1 MKIAHIS
8 DLHFSSSLFVSQWAD
23 NVIRIMDGERPDL
36 LVVTGDLTNEGYTSE
51 FEAAKD
57 FLDDLKAMDRLVVP
71 GNHDSRNLGYTIFE
85 ELIGS
90 RFPVY
95 EGNGVTVLGLDST
108 EPDLDDGHVGREHYG
123 DIKERFQVRT
133 SVSLHLTPSS
143 HTHPGTGRERQIPS
157 DAGTCSE
164 CARVGVDI
172 VLSGHK
178 HIPWIWKPGRLL
190 LHNRCNRT
198 TGVLKDGRGPPSGIL
213 SWIREGWSCATL
225 RPTNLESAVVL
236 DVQLRDRARGVS

>member
-36 LVVTGDLTNEGYTSE
+36 LVVTGDLTNEGYASE

-57 FLDDLKAMDRLVVP
+57 FLDGLKAMDRLVVP

-123 DIKERFQVRT
+123 DIRERFQGPNVR
-133 SVSLHLTPSS
+133 VLALHHHLIPI
-143 HTHPGTGRERQIPS
+143 PGTGRERQIPS
-157 DAGTCSE
+157 DAGDLLGVCKD
-164 CARVGVDI
+164 VGVDI

-178 HIPWIWKPGRLL
+178 HIPWIWNLDGCYFITAATATTRRLKGRSRPAIWILEL
-190 LHNRCNRT
+190 DQGRM
-198 TGVLKDGRGPPSGIL
+198 VLRDIKTD
-213 SWIREGWSCATL
+213 
-225 RPTNLESAVVL
+225 NLESAVVL
-236 DVQLRDRARGVS
+236 DVQLRDRS

>member
-123 DIKERFQVRT
+123 DIKERFQGPNVR
-133 SVSLHLTPSS
+133 VLALHHHLIPI
-143 HTHPGTGRERQIPS
+143 PGTGRERQIPS
-157 DAGTCSE
+157 DAGDLLGVCKD
-164 CARVGVDI
+164 VGVDI

-178 HIPWIWKPGRLL
+178 HIPWIWNLDGCYFITAATATTRRLKGRSRPAIWILEL
-190 LHNRCNRT
+190 DQGRM
-198 TGVLKDGRGPPSGIL
+198 VLRDIKTD
-213 SWIREGWSCATL
+213 
-225 RPTNLESAVVL
+225 NLESAVVL
-236 DVQLRDRARGVS
+236 DVQLRDRS